1 MYAIL
6 RILPVVLASGV
17 VAVSPASGS
26 DLTRMS
32 SQTAPALLRPAPGYC
47 CLNGVITASD
57 ERSCTDRKGRY
68 STDPAE
74 IQRICRT
81 QQPPARSVAPVT
93 VPAMTQVRGYCCS
106 NNRVLS
112 LTKPDCERRNGLFFS
127 DREAALSSCRPA
139 AAGSGGTVT
148 GAPVLQAPPQAV
160 DGMRGPPIG
169 NPPPPQPHY
178 PPHHGD
184 LAVSSPHQGE
194 FFTAG
199 QQHDIVWDV
208 HGYLTTDCAQ
218 IFLYQGNNQVSIISQ
233 QVLGRD
239 TPGQAGYHWN
249 VPSQLAGDYT
259 VKVRTCDGEAEDFSD
274 PFRINSQNPDL
285 NVSGVSVSPSNPNT
299 GDTIRVQGW
308 VTNMGLTVVDS
319 ARVTLTVRDPDGIEH
334 QFHSSFSNLHFGSP
348 YQFTKFYK
356 VNRAGTYQ
364 NIVHADTVLATAV
377 ETHLGDNEATVDA
390 VIDGLPDLIA
400 CMWVNP
406 VVNALHQDEVW
417 GYIRNIG
424 DKQSLPTTA
433 RIWIEGKGGTN
444 VNIPLLVA
452 GDSYRVGR
460 NVTWGPQGPD
470 KDFSI
475 EADPGNNIAE
485 SREDNNKQMGT
496 IVIQGSLA
504 QSQDPETLVESCSGT
519 GTHTNVGTH
528 PYTVTEQS
536 Q

>member
-6 RILPVVLASGV
+6 RVLPLVFVAGV
-17 VAVSPASGS
+17 VAVSPAAGA
-26 DLTRMS
+26 DLTPMS
-32 SQTAPALLRPAPGYC
+32 SQTAPAVLKPVQGYC
-47 CLNGVITASD
+47 CLNGVITSSD

-68 STDPAE
+68 TTDQAE

-81 QQPPARSVAPVT
+81 RQPTSGGVAPV
-93 VPAMTQVRGYCCS
+93 PAPAVTQVKGYCCR

-112 LTKPDCERRNGLFFS
+112 LTRQDCVRNNGLFFS
-127 DREAALSSCRPA
+127 DRETALRSCRPSAPASNGAVNA
-139 AAGSGGTVT
+139 APALQTQQQRVDV
-148 GAPVLQAPPQAV
+148 APRPPV
-160 DGMRGPPIG
+160 G
-169 NPPPPQPHY
+169 NPPPQPHY

-184 LAVSSPHQGE
+184 LEVSSPHQGE

-218 IFLYQGNNQVSIISQ
+218 LFLYQGNNEVSTITQ

-249 VPSQLAGDYT
+249 VPPQLAGDYT

-285 NVSGVSVSPSNPNT
+285 SVSGVSVSPANPNT

-319 ARVTLTVRDPDGIEH
+319 ARVTLTVRDPDGGEH
-334 QFHSSFSNLHFGSP
+334 QFSSSFNNLHFGNP
-348 YQFTKFYK
+348 YQFTKFYR
-356 VNRAGTYQ
+356 VNRAGTYR

-377 ETHLGDNEATVDA
+377 ETHLGDNEMTVDA

-417 GYIRNIG
+417 GTIRNIG
-424 DKQSLPTTA
+424 DKQSMPTTA

-444 VNIPLLVA
+444 VNVPLLVS
-452 GDSYRVGR
+452 GDSHRVSR
-460 NVTWGPQGPD
+460 NVTWGPQGPS
-470 KDFSI
+470 KNFSI
-475 EADPGNNIAE
+475 EADPGNNIVE
-485 SREDNNKQMGT
+485 RREDNNKQTGT

-504 QSQDPETLVESCSGT
+504 QSQDPNTLVESCSGT
-519 GTHTNVGTH
+519 GTHTNVRTH
-528 PYTVTEQS
+528 PYTVTEQG